1 MSKQILNSTLLKELF
16 ESKNFKELRGEL
28 IKLDG
33 VDIADLLKE
42 VDDGSALMS
51 FRLLPK
57 DLAMQVFD
65 HLDINQQTK
74 ILEAFT
80 DNRAK
85 YFFESMPPDDRAE
98 LLDEVPAKVA
108 RRLIKL
114 LSCSERQTTLVLL
127 GYEENTAGR
136 VMTPDFIDLDFR
148 MTVAEA
154 LERIRELAVTKETI
168 LVAYVID
175 SGRKLL
181 GTVGLKDLV
190 LTDPETPISEIMAEN
205 PKTVST
211 YTDQEEVA
219 RRLKDSDLLAIPV
232 VDTEYRLVGI
242 VTWDDVVDILEEE
255 ATEDIHRFGAV
266 ASTEKGYFA
275 SSLLNVVKSRA
286 GWLVLLLVVN
296 TVTGSIIAGQE
307 KLLAEV
313 VILAA
318 FIPLLIDTGGN
329 IGSQSATVVIRGLA
343 TGEVSPRRATTIIL
357 REATIGLMLGVVLAT
372 LVLIWAYSLGR
383 SLEVAAVVSITLLG
397 ISVIATLTGASLPF
411 IFRFFKV
418 DPALVSAP
426 FITTIVDIFGVGL
439 YFLIANLILSL

>member
-1 MSKQILNSTLLKELF
+1 MSEPILNSTLLKELF
-16 ESKNFKELRGEL
+16 ESKNFKILRGEL
-28 IKLDG
+28 IKLDS

-42 VDDGSALMS
+42 VDDSSALMS

-65 HLDINQQTK
+65 HLDSNQQLK
-74 ILEAFT
+74 LLEAFA
-80 DNRAK
+80 DSRAR

-108 RRLIKL
+108 RRLLKL
-114 LSCSERQTTLVLL
+114 LSDSERQTTLTLL
-127 GYEENTAGR
+127 GYQENTAGR

-148 MTVAEA
+148 MSVADA
-154 LERIRELAVTKETI
+154 LERVRKLAVTKETI
-168 LVAYVID
+168 YVAYVMD

-181 GTVGLKDLV
+181 GTVSLKDLV
-190 LTDPETPISEIMAEN
+190 LTDPEIPLSKIMTEN
-205 PKTVST
+205 PKTVCT

-219 RRLKDSDLLAIPV
+219 RKLKDYDLLAMPV

-255 ATEDIHRFGAV
+255 ATEDIYRFGAV
-266 ASTEKGYFA
+266 TGTEKGYFA
-275 SSLLNVVKSRA
+275 SRLFSVVKSRVV
-286 GWLVLLLVVN
+286 WLILLLIVN
-296 TVTGSIIAGQE
+296 TITGSIIAGQE
-307 KLLAEV
+307 GLLGEI

-318 FIPLLIDTGGN
+318 FIPLLIGTGGN

-343 TGEVSPRRATTIIL
+343 TGEITPRRATSIIL
-357 REATIGLMLGVVLAT
+357 REIGIGLMLGTVLAI
-372 LVLIWAYSLGR
+372 LVLGWAYLLGR
-383 SLEVAAVVSITLLG
+383 NIEVAVVVSITLIG
-397 ISVIATLTGASLPF
+397 IATMATLTGGSLPF

-426 FITTIVDIFGVGL
+426 FITTVMDIFGVVL
-439 YFLIANLILSL
+439 YFFIANLLLTL

>member
-1 MSKQILNSTLLKELF
+1 M
-16 ESKNFKELRGEL
+16 
-28 IKLDG
+28 D
-33 VDIADLLKE
+33 
-42 VDDGSALMS
+42 
-51 FRLLPK
+51 
-57 DLAMQVFD
+57 
-65 HLDINQQTK
+65 
-74 ILEAFT
+74 
-80 DNRAK
+80 
-85 YFFESMPPDDRAE
+85 
-98 LLDEVPAKVA
+98 
-108 RRLIKL
+108 
-114 LSCSERQTTLVLL
+114 SC
-127 GYEENTAGR
+127 
-136 VMTPDFIDLDFR
+136 
-148 MTVAEA
+148 
-154 LERIRELAVTKETI
+154 
-168 LVAYVID
+168 
-175 SGRKLL
+175 RKLL
-181 GTVGLKDLV
+181 GTVSLKDLV

-219 RRLKDSDLLAIPV
+219 RMLKDYDLLAIPV
-232 VDTEYRLVGI
+232 VDTEHRLVGI

-266 ASTEKGYFA
+266 AGTEKGYFV